1 MDFEET
7 RMPGTVRVDPFAL
20 DAAAADLDAAAARL
34 QATLTAVA
42 LPIQAIPSGSE
53 EVSLLANRFFRHSAN
68 SFSPAAADA
77 VAELVSTASALRAQ
91 AAAYREVDFDHG
103 RALGH

>member
-1 MDFEET
+1 
-7 RMPGTVRVDPFAL
+7 MPGTVRVDPVAL

-34 QATLTAVA
+34 QAGLTAVA
-42 LPIQAIPSGSE
+42 LPIQPIPSGSE

-68 SFSPAAADA
+68 TFTPAASDA
-77 VAELVSTASALRAQ
+77 IAELIETAAALRAQ
-91 AAAYREVDFDHG
+91 AAAYREVDEEHG